1 MNRRNFI
8 QNTGVLIGGQ
18 SLISELAFSY
28 GYDGNGSLAF
38 ASPESTGVLSESIA
52 SYINAANSSGLEH
65 HGFVMS
71 RYGKVIAEAYWKPFA
86 VNQIHT
92 LYSLSKSFTSTAVG
106 MAIQEGYLKLTDKVY
121 SFFPDMLPDSI
132 SDNLMKMEVRH
143 ALNMATGHVKDT
155 LGTMRNA
162 TDVPWSK
169 TFLAQP
175 VEKEP
180 GTHFLYNTGATY
192 ILSAIVSKLVGMP
205 LQEYLK
211 PRLYNPL
218 GIKGSDW
225 EMSPEGYN
233 VAGYGLRVSTRD
245 IIRFGNLYLNN
256 GKINNK
262 ELIKADYVKEATTS
276 HIPSTP
282 TGGDWGEGY
291 GYQFWRCRHN
301 FYRGDGAHGQY
312 CIVMP
317 QHGIV
322 IALNSE
328 SASMQKQMDLIW
340 QYILPGIKDQSLP
353 DNKRAQSELKSIS
366 KNLSLNATLGT
377 GSAIPNKKMV
387 LDENE
392 YGIRSIEISA
402 KGMKIYR
409 ADGIIDIPYGLNTW
423 VENTQR
429 IKNPFIK
436 NSAMAV
442 PSKVA
447 ATAAM
452 AGNDLKIRIKYIE
465 AIHGDLLT
473 IKSAAENKAELSFL
487 SSLVEKN
494 INNQKESRKPITA
507 KLI

>member
-8 QNTGVLIGGQ
+8 QNTGLLFGSH
-18 SLISELAFSY
+18 SLISDLPLLTWNNV
-28 GYDGNGSLAF
+28 NGVLKYAT
-38 ASPESTGVLSESIA
+38 PESTGVISEAITT
-52 SYINAANSSGLEH
+52 YLNAADSSGLEH
-65 HGFVMS
+65 HGFIMS

-86 VNQIHT
+86 ADQIHT

-106 MAIQEGYLKLTDKVY
+106 MAIQEGHLKLTDKIHT
-121 SFFPDMLPDSI
+121 FFPDTLPDAK
-132 SDNLMKMEVRH
+132 SDNLLKIEVRH
-143 ALNMATGHVKDT
+143 VLNMATGHVKDT
-155 LGTMRNA
+155 MGIMRNA

-192 ILSAIVSKLVGMP
+192 ILSAIVSKLVGMT

-211 PRLYNPL
+211 TRLYDPL
-218 GIKGSDW
+218 GIKGTEW

-256 GKINNK
+256 GKLNDK
-262 ELIKADYVKEATTS
+262 QLVTADWVKDATSS
-276 HIPSTP
+276 HIQSTP

-291 GYQFWRCRHN
+291 GYQFWRCTHN

-322 IALNSE
+322 IAINSE

-340 QYILPGIKDQSLP
+340 QFILPGIKDKPLTS
-353 DNKRAQSELKSIS
+353 NTSAQFVLKSTS
-366 KNLSLNATLGT
+366 ENLMLNAKIGT
-377 GSAIPNKKMV
+377 SSSIQNKKIM
-387 LDENE
+387 LDEND
-392 YGIRSIEISA
+392 YDIKSIEISA
-402 KGMKIYR
+402 NKMKVTKS
-409 ADGIIDIPYGLNTW
+409 DGSIDIPFGLNKW
-423 VENTQR
+423 VENNLR

-436 NSAMAV
+436 NFQSAM

-447 ATAAM
+447 ATAGM
-452 AGNDLKIRIKYIE
+452 DGNDFKVRIKYVE
-465 AIHGDLLT
+465 AIHGDLIS
-473 IKSAAENKAELSFL
+473 IKSTPDNGAELFFL

-494 INNQKESRKPITA
+494 INNQKEGRKPLTG
-507 KLI
+507 KLL